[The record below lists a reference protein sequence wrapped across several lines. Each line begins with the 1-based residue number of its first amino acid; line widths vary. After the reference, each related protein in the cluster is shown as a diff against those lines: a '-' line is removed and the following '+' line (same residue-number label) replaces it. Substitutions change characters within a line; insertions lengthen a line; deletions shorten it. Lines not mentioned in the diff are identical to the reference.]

1 MKNIMN
7 LKVTFLAMSAAA
19 ILLSAGLSFA
29 DIKPCNNCALER
41 LVSPAENPI
50 LTEPIDY
57 DFSHFEMIHSDLVPK
72 ALKGLSHSEMLGVEN
87 SASAGETE
95 YSSAD
100 VIASYEI
107 NGKIN
112 EIKYADLEKMLLSLP
127 QAQQNLES
135 VKYMPQKEKYSHL
148 VNIIKTNLLFEEGL
162 ALKDKTGS
170 VLLLDESEYN
180 RNNIFNDA
188 VNELLTAIANEYHAS
203 APTADSKTPD
213 FREIALNRVAQQMEM
228 RLETDNV
235 MLFKN
240 IDNIALYTGETSL
253 VLCTLKDDKVTLADI
268 KKSMSAYFNGGVFY
282 ASFADE
288 DFIKFMLYEI
298 IFEHAYVKFLVKSG
312 VKYNFKPYNEY
323 YVYTL
328 AESFLSDHI
337 SKIDLSPKECED
349 YFNKNPGN
357 FIIKENIEVNY
368 YLFKEPQRAFFEQAV
383 KKGYTPAELSVR
395 IESGSVECEVYENEK
410 FYKGQLMN
418 ETQNYLFSL
427 GAQTYSKIIKVKAAD
442 EDEPEKLLLFYVLSK
457 SGEKQAVYK
466 DIEKLV
472 YRRALADKKA
482 RAAIALFDELFKKYK
497 VKINLNK

>member
-1 MKNIMN
+1 MRKFMN
-7 LKVTFLAMSAAA
+7 FKIIILIMSAAA
-19 ILLSAGLSFA
+19 VLLSSGFLFA

-50 LTEPIDY
+50 LSEPIDY
-57 DFSHFEMIHSDLVPK
+57 DFSHFEMIHSELVPK
-72 ALKGLSHSEMLGVEN
+72 ALKGLSQSEMLGVEN
-87 SASAGETE
+87 GAASGGTE
-95 YSSAD
+95 YSAAD

-107 NGKIN
+107 NGRVN

-135 VKYMPQKEKYSHL
+135 VKYMPQKEKYAHL
-148 VNIIKTNLLFEEGL
+148 VNIIKTNVLFEEGL

-170 VLLLDESEYN
+170 VQLQDEDEYN
-180 RNNIFNDA
+180 RGNIFNNA
-188 VNELLTAIANEYHAS
+188 VNDLLTGITNEYYSS
-203 APTADSKTPD
+203 APAADSVTPD
-213 FREIALNRVAQQMEM
+213 FREIALNRAARQINL

-235 MLFKN
+235 MLLKN
-240 IDNIALYTGETSL
+240 IDNIALYTGETSF

-268 KKSMSAYFNGGVFY
+268 KKNMSAYFNGGVSY

-298 IFEHAYVKFLVKSG
+298 IFEHAYVKFLLKSNI
-312 VKYNFKPYNEY
+312 KREFRPYNEY

-328 AESFLSDHI
+328 AEGFLNDHI
-337 SKIDLSPKECED
+337 KKIDLTPQECEN
-349 YFNKNPGN
+349 YYSKNPGN
-357 FIIKENIEVNY
+357 FIIKENAEVNY
-368 YLFKEPQRAFFEQAV
+368 FIFKEPQRAFFEQAV
-383 KKGYTPAELSVR
+383 KNKYAPAKLLAE
-395 IESGSVECEVYENEK
+395 IKSGSIECEVFENEK

-427 GAQTYSKIIKVKAAD
+427 GAQSYSKIIKIKTST
-442 EDEPEKLLLFYVLSK
+442 ENPEKLLLFYVISK
-457 SGEKQAVYK
+457 SGEKQAAYK

-482 RAAIALFDELFKKYK
+482 RASIELFDGLFKKYK

>member
-1 MKNIMN
+1 MRKFMN
-7 LKVTFLAMSAAA
+7 FKVITLTMSAAA
-19 ILLSAGLSFA
+19 VLLTSGFLFA
-29 DIKPCNNCALER
+29 EVKPCNNCALER

-50 LTEPIDY
+50 LSEPIDY
-57 DFSHFEMIHSDLVPK
+57 DFSQFEMIHSELVPK
-72 ALKGLSHSEMLGVEN
+72 ALKGLSQSEMLGVEN
-87 SASAGETE
+87 GAAAAEGAE

-100 VIASYEI
+100 VVASYEI
-107 NGKIN
+107 NGKVN

-135 VKYMPQKEKYSHL
+135 VKYMPQKEKYAHL

-162 ALKDKTGS
+162 ALKDKTGA
-170 VLLLDESEYN
+170 VQLQDEGEYN
-180 RNNIFNDA
+180 RSNIFNNA
-188 VNELLTAIANEYHAS
+188 VNELLTGITNEYYSS
-203 APTADSKTPD
+203 APASDSKTPD
-213 FREIALNRVAQQMEM
+213 FREIALNKAARQINL

-235 MLFKN
+235 MLLKN

-268 KKSMSAYFNGGVFY
+268 KKSMSAYFNGGVSY

-298 IFEHAYVKFLVKSG
+298 IFEHAFVKFLIKSDVKR
-312 VKYNFKPYNEY
+312 NFKPYNEY

-328 AESFLSDHI
+328 AEGFLNYHTQ
-337 SKIDLSPKECED
+337 KIDLTPQECED

-357 FIIKENIEVNY
+357 FMVKENIEVNY
-368 YLFKEPQRAFFEQAV
+368 YIFNEPQRAFFEQAV
-383 KKGYTPAELSVR
+383 KNKYAPVKLLAE
-395 IESGSVECEVYENEK
+395 IKSGSVECEIFENEK

-427 GAQTYSKIIKVKAAD
+427 DAQSYSKIIKIKASA
-442 EDEPEKLLLFYVLSK
+442 ENPEKLLLFYVISK

-482 RAAIALFDELFKKYK
+482 RASIELFDGLFKKYK